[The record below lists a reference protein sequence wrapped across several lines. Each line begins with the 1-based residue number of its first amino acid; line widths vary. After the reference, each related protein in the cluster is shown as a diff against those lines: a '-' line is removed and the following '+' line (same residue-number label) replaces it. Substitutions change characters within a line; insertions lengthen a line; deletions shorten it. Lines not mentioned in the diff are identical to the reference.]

1 LPMKNK
7 TSSTNQEICDRW
19 LLIFK
24 KYVL

>member
-1 LPMKNK
+1 KNK

-19 LLIFK
+19 LLIFN

>member
-1 LPMKNK
+1 MKNK

-19 LLIFK
+19 LLIFN